1 MGQPVKTE
9 LQIPQ
14 TVKQNEKE
22 NQMYMQIEK
31 LQKLAD
37 LKVIRS

>member
-22 NQMYMQIEK
+22 NQMHMQIEK
-31 LQKLAD
+31 LQKLQ
-37 LKVIRS
+37 VIRS

>member
-22 NQMYMQIEK
+22 NQMHMQIEK
-31 LQKLAD
+31 LQKL
-37 LKVIRS
+37 KVIRS